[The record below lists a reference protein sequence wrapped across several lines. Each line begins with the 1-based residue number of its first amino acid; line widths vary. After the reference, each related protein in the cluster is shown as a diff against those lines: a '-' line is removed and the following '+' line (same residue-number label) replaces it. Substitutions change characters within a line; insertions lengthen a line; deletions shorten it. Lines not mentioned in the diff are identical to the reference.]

1 VINFR
6 YHLVSIIAIFLA
18 LALGIVIGTTA
29 LNGPITT
36 DLRHQVN
43 SLKSDRG
50 ALATQVKTLS
60 ARVSDADQFASV
72 YGDRL
77 LADTLTGQSVLILG
91 MPGANGGIED
101 KIAHEI
107 AAGGGKVSGRLE
119 FTTDFTDQRRG
130 ADINA
135 LATGGVQP
143 VGLTLPETSDPG
155 QLGGALLAFVLL
167 GNGQP
172 SDLSQVL
179 SGFAQLHMVSGA
191 GSNVTPA
198 KTVVVVG
205 TGALPSGSYA
215 SHSELGLVSA
225 LQHAGGHVVVAGDAN
240 AATQAGLV
248 AAVRGSGGPKTTVST
263 IDNADTAIGQV
274 STVLALVDV
283 LHSTIGHYGTGSG
296 ARALF
301 PTVPGR

>member
-1 VINFR
+1 MINFR
-6 YHLVSIIAIFLA
+6 YHLVSIVAIFLA

-101 KIAHEI
+101 KVAHEI

-119 FTTDFTDQRRG
+119 FTTDYTDQRRHQR
-130 ADINA
+130 
-135 LATGGVQP
+135 TGYRGC
-143 VGLTLPETSDPG
+143 
-155 QLGGALLAFVLL
+155 AAR
-167 GNGQP
+167 
-172 SDLSQVL
+172 
-179 SGFAQLHMVSGA
+179 
-191 GSNVTPA
+191 
-198 KTVVVVG
+198 G
-205 TGALPSGSYA
+205 TDT
-215 SHSELGLVSA
+215 
-225 LQHAGGHVVVAGDAN
+225 AGD
-240 AATQAGLV
+240 Q
-248 AAVRGSGGPKTTVST
+248 
-263 IDNADTAIGQV
+263 
-274 STVLALVDV
+274 
-283 LHSTIGHYGTGSG
+283 
-296 ARALF
+296 
-301 PTVPGR
+301 